1 MPHGDSQTKGLSMQA
16 PVHFVQWEMMACNSV
31 AAPNT
36 LDSCRLQNYPQ
47 AIQEKHLQQHSNLAC
62 LNYAGSNSGS

>member
-1 MPHGDSQTKGLSMQA
+1 MPTRDSQTEGLS
-16 PVHFVQWEMMACNSV
+16 HFAQQEMIALSAM

-47 AIQEKHLQQHSNLAC
+47 ATQEKHL
-62 LNYAGSNSGS
+62 